1 MARKK
6 RNAAPRSKQSQS
18 VPPAPASN
26 STSATSA
33 PDPLVDGG
41 APSSDHSFDPS
52 METPAEIDAMALGS
66 NNSNANISS
75 SYAAVKFQFDHALM
89 ALRRGN
95 FTKALRVMKD
105 LCWRVENSPLSAAIH
120 LNQANAF
127 VNVCLYIDD
136 ASAKLRYFRSAIEC
150 ARKAASL
157 SPSTIEYAH
166 YYATLLYDAANEV
179 TEYEDVVVECERA
192 LAVEDHVFPISDSL
206 GDENQQEI
214 CTDVEVRVADLQSKL
229 RLLIWKSNIALLSLW
244 MKKFNFEE
252 ENFWLNP
259 TRRFPTDFYKKDAKM
274 PEERRKEIEV
284 KAAAARL
291 LQLQQKSESSKLRN
305 DGDNRNNSRKGMD
318 SGPESIQG
326 AWGRSKGGTAK
337 KTASSDATRRDWVRS
352 YWNSMSSDR
361 KKYFLRI
368 RISDLRAHFRS
379 SKDVSLSEVLD
390 EALLFGKE
398 NKGWGFWAC
407 CGCDE
412 KFADAGLFMKH
423 VMEEHTGSLLPRK
436 ESLIPSCV
444 EKEWSEMLLNFSPK
458 PLDLNAAIRR
468 MHHRPDY
475 SSTEEKKSVDIT
487 NSSVQDSTEFPDVEW
502 MGCDEEDQSSRGIL
516 LDENLPLSDDPERAK
531 LLEEI
536 HAIFQAL
543 IKRKYLASSHL
554 KKVIRFATD
563 KLRDIAP
570 GSPLSSI
577 MDRTPL
583 CICFLRASE
592 LKILHD
598 FLHDISESCGLCG
611 YSEESNVADDSD
623 TGIQAVEITEK
634 IILSPDASFLVFDE
648 KFLPCKIPLSSCDE
662 VVNDVSSAPTP
673 SLISY
678 DSGVILDSDA
688 LLSWIFTGSFT
699 GEQLTYWK
707 CGRAEKA
714 QQGLEIFQSLEK
726 GSNNLESLRG
736 KKREHLSYEKALK
749 EVTNLCLD
757 EENRR
762 EHGTEFVHERYDYV
776 LKKRREELI
785 GNDSKSS
792 IKLELDAIT
801 NVLQVAESLYVNR
814 YGDLESGE
822 NDGYRTNDYMHEVET
837 SIKAAIQRE
846 KYQISTEISKVEAIM
861 LRVIAVM
868 KRLEVMIDP
877 ASSNDYRLI
886 LIPLV
891 KSFLRARLE
900 DLAEEDAIKKSTTY
914 GEAFLA
920 ELAPDSKKSG
930 GGHDRSKSMH
940 ARTRD
945 KKKKNKKSKDV
956 KATSSAQLQ
965 DQKTKEILLPSD
977 QEAEGQGSGISVPEC
992 DDALKLEEEENKLRA
1007 KLEVEERMLEEHL
1020 EYQRRIENEAKQKVL
1035 TEQHKKIPETSSEE
1049 AEIVAKT
1056 DDYLSRSDGD
1066 KYAKQ
1071 LTEKAQSVLKDGFAD
1086 ISEDVQQTT
1095 TNDALLRTGSLSE
1108 GIPLDDGFPPDQCL
1122 GGKGPTKLSDQKNL
1136 PPTPRKKDSNP
1147 GQPRF
1152 LKNIN
1157 GDAGSSNKISMFL
1170 QGATTLSQ
1178 FQAEVDPDEERFQA
1192 NLVNRRDTYG
1202 TGLRNEVGEYN
1213 CFLNVIIQ
1221 SLWHI
1226 RRFRDEFLWRSSSE
1240 HVHVGDPCVICAL
1253 FDIFIALRKAS
1264 KYNRHEAVGPT
1275 SLRVALS
1282 NLYPDSNFFQEGQMN
1297 DATEVL
1303 GVIFCCLHQSFTPA
1317 STASVTNSVESI
1329 STCSCIAHST
1339 FGLDISEKMSCQNCG
1354 LASRCL
1360 KYTSFFHNINAST
1373 LRRLKLLVRFNLAN
1387 PWNDNYNTKAVDS
1400 EKSFDQLLDLVELE
1414 DQSACDRRD
1423 GGCGKLNYI
1432 HHTLSTPPH
1441 VFTAVLGWRTAN
1453 ESAEDING
1461 TLEALSVE
1469 IDISAFFRGLDQ
1481 QRRHRLASVVCYSG
1495 MHYNC
1500 FAYSHDHEWWILYDD
1515 ETVKVIGDWNDVL
1528 TKCERGRLQPQLL
1541 LFEAVN

>member
-6 RNAAPRSKQSQS
+6 RNAAARSKQSQS
-18 VPPAPASN
+18 LPPAPASN

-33 PDPLVDGG
+33 PAPLVDGV
-41 APSSDHSFDPS
+41 APSADNSFDSS
-52 METPAEIDAMALGS
+52 METPAGIDATDLGS
-66 NNSNANISS
+66 NNSNANTSS
-75 SYAAVKFQFDHALM
+75 SYAAVKLQFDHALM

-105 LCWRVENSPLSAAIH
+105 LCWRVENSPLSAVMH
-120 LNQANAF
+120 LNHANVF

-157 SPSTIEYAH
+157 SPNTIEYAH
-166 YYATLLYDAANEV
+166 YYANLLYEAANEV
-179 TEYEDVVVECERA
+179 TEYEEVVVECERA
-192 LAVEDHVFPISDSL
+192 LAVENHVFPISDSW
-206 GDENQQEI
+206 GGENQQEI
-214 CTDVEVRVADLQSKL
+214 CTDDEARVADLQSKL
-229 RLLIWKSNIALLSLW
+229 RLLIYKSNIASLSFW

-259 TRRFPTDFYKKDAKM
+259 TGRFPTDFYKKDLKM

-284 KAAAARL
+284 KGAAARL
-291 LQLQQKSESSKLRN
+291 LQLKQKSECSNLRN
-305 DGDNRNNSRKGMD
+305 DGDNRNKSSKWVD
-318 SGPESIQG
+318 SGPGSNQRALE
-326 AWGRSKGGTAK
+326 RSKGGIGR
-337 KTASSDATRRDWVRS
+337 KTASSDATRRDWARS
-352 YWNSMSSDR
+352 YWNTMSSDR

-368 RISDLRAHFRS
+368 KISDLRAHFRS

-390 EALLFGKE
+390 EALLFGKA
-398 NKGWGFWAC
+398 NKGWRFWAC

-423 VMEEHTGSLLPRK
+423 VIEEHMGSLLPRK

-475 SSTEEKKSVDIT
+475 SSTEEKKSVDIST
-487 NSSVQDSTEFPDVEW
+487 SSVQDSTEFPDVEW
-502 MGCDEEDQSSRGIL
+502 MDFDEEDQSSRGIL

-531 LLEEI
+531 LLEKI

-543 IKRKYLASSHL
+543 IKRMYLASSHL
-554 KKVIRFATD
+554 KKVICFAMD

-570 GSPLSSI
+570 GSPLISN
-577 MDRTPL
+577 MDRAPL
-583 CICFLRASE
+583 CICFLGAAE

-611 YSEESNVADDSD
+611 YSEESNVADDSN
-623 TGIQAVEITEK
+623 TGMQAVEITEK
-634 IILSPDASFLVFDE
+634 IILSPEASFLVFDE

-662 VVNDVSSAPTP
+662 IVNDVSSAPTP

-688 LLSWIFTGSFT
+688 LLSWIFTGSST
-699 GEQLTYWK
+699 CEQFTYWE

-714 QQGLEIFQSLEK
+714 QQGLEIFQSLVKE
-726 GSNNLESLRG
+726 SNHLESLRG

-762 EHGTEFVHERYDYV
+762 EHVTEFVHERYDYV

-792 IKLELDAIT
+792 IKLESDAIT
-801 NVLQVAESLYVNR
+801 NVLQVAESLYINR
-814 YGDLESGE
+814 YGDLESRE

-846 KYQISTEISKVEAIM
+846 KYQVSTEISKVEARM

-868 KRLEVMIDP
+868 KQLEVMIDP

-900 DLAEEDAIKKSTTY
+900 DLAEEEAIKKSNTD

-930 GGHDRSKSMH
+930 GGHDSSKSMH

-945 KKKKNKKSKDV
+945 KKKKNKKNKDA
-956 KATSSAQLQ
+956 KATCSAQLQ
-965 DQKTKEILLPSD
+965 DQTSKEILLPSA
-977 QEAEGQGSGISVPEC
+977 QEAEGQGSGIAVPEC

-1035 TEQHKKIPETSSEE
+1035 TEQHKKIPEISSEE
-1049 AEIVAKT
+1049 AEIVANS
-1056 DDYLSRSDGD
+1056 DAYLSRSDGD

-1071 LTEKAQSVLKDGFAD
+1071 STEKAQTVLKDGFAD
-1086 ISEDVQQTT
+1086 ISEDVQQNTA
-1095 TNDALLRTGSLSE
+1095 NEALLRTGSLIE
-1108 GIPLDDGFPPDQCL
+1108 GIPLDDGFSPDECL

-1136 PPTPRKKDSNP
+1136 PPTPREKDSDP

-1152 LKNIN
+1152 SKNIN
-1157 GDAGSSNKISMFL
+1157 GDA
-1170 QGATTLSQ
+1170 GATTLSQ
-1178 FQAEVDPDEERFQA
+1178 FQAEVDSDEERFQA
-1192 NLVNRRDTYG
+1192 ELVNRRDTYG
-1202 TGLRNEVGEYN
+1202 TGLKNEVGEYN

-1226 RRFRDEFLWRSSSE
+1226 RRFRDEFLWRSPSE
-1240 HVHVGDPCVICAL
+1240 HVHVGDPCVMCAL

-1264 KYNRHEAVGPT
+1264 KYNRHEAVDPT

-1303 GVIFCCLHQSFTPA
+1303 WVVFCCLHQSFTPA
-1317 STASVTNSVESI
+1317 STASDTKSVESI

-1339 FGLDISEKMSCQNCG
+1339 FGLDISERMSCQNCG
-1354 LASRCL
+1354 LVSRCL

-1373 LRRLKLLVRFNLAN
+1373 LRRLK
-1387 PWNDNYNTKAVDS
+1387 AVDP
-1400 EKSFDQLLDLVELE
+1400 EKSFDQLLDLVELK
-1414 DQSACDRRD
+1414 DHSACDRGN

-1432 HHTLSTPPH
+1432 RHTLSTPPH
-1441 VFTAVLGWRTAN
+1441 VFTAVLGWPTAS
-1453 ESAEDING
+1453 ESAEDINA

-1469 IDISAFFRGLDQ
+1469 IDVSVFYRGLDQ
-1481 QRRHRLASVVCYSG
+1481 QTRHRLVSVVCYSG
-1495 MHYNC
+1495 MHYHC
-1500 FAYSHDHEWWILYDD
+1500 FAYSHDHERWILYDD

-1528 TKCERGRLQPQLL
+1528 TKCERGRIQPQLL